1 MGKEHILVVD
11 DDQDFRVLVVDL
23 LSNLGYQCHAAENG
37 RNALEAIR
45 KQNFDIII
53 SDIKMPNMD
62 GLALIEEVRKNFAD
76 LPFIVVTGYSGE
88 YSYDRVMGAGA
99 NDFIRKPFT
108 SQELQSKLVRI
119 FKERKLAKDN
129 LTLLQ
134 EQKHINKKLST
145 LLEAGISLTAELDLE
160 RLFPLII
167 SHVTEAMEAERT
179 SLYLIDGN
187 NRELWTKVAEQVDQI
202 RLPLGEGI
210 SGRVAE
216 TGEEIN
222 VDDAWELPFFN
233 REFDIKHSFRTRSVL
248 CIPVYNRTGDRIAVL
263 QVINKKGKDRFE
275 EEDVSLLKSMSSHVA
290 FALENAQLMDEVQL
304 SFESSIRTLSA
315 TVDAKHPLTAGH
327 SQRVTDYSLMI
338 AREMG
343 LDAKTCEV
351 IKYAGLLHDI
361 GKIGIKDNIMLK
373 AGPFTPEER
382 AEMAEHTTKTLK
394 ILENFRFPKALDAVP
409 FVAAHHHEKFN
420 GEGYPDGLKKNR
432 IPLVSRILTVADVFD
447 ALTSPRDYPKYATNE
462 KLGYDPMPIE
472 KAISILK
479 NDSGTHFDPKIVTA
493 FLVCLPQALL
503 QYRETHF
510 PPTYVDKAI
519 QNLAPGLLTKNT

>member
-1 MGKEHILVVD
+1 MVE
-11 DDQDFRVLVVDL
+11 L
-23 LSNLGYQCHAAENG
+23 LSSLGYQCHAVENG
-37 RNALEAIR
+37 RNALAEIS

-53 SDIKMPNMD
+53 SDIKMPEMD
-62 GLALIEEVRKNFAD
+62 GLELIREVRKNFTD

-88 YSYDRVMGAGA
+88 YSYDRVIGAGA
-99 NDFIRKPFT
+99 NDFIKKPFT
-108 SQELQSKLVRI
+108 SRELESKLVRI
-119 FKERKLAKDN
+119 FKERKLAKEN
-129 LTLLQ
+129 QILLQ
-134 EQKHINKKLST
+134 EQEHTNKKLST
-145 LLEAGISLTAELDLE
+145 LLEAGLTLTAELDLE

-179 SLYLIDGN
+179 SLYLIDWN
-187 NRELWTKVAEQVDQI
+187 NRELWTKVAEQVEQI

-210 SGRVAE
+210 SGRVAD
-216 TGEEIN
+216 TGDTIN
-222 VDDAWELPFFN
+222 VDDAWGLSFFN

-290 FALENAQLMDEVQL
+290 FALENAQLMDELQL

-343 LDAKTCEV
+343 LDLKTCEV

-382 AEMAEHTTKTLK
+382 EEMAEHTIKTLK
-394 ILENFRFPKALDAVP
+394 ILENFRFPKALDDVP

-420 GEGYPDGLKKNR
+420 GEGYPDGLKEEQ

-447 ALTSPRDYPKYATNE
+447 ALTSPRDYPKYTTNK

-479 NDSGTHFDPKIVTA
+479 SDSGTHFDPKIVAA
-493 FLVCLPQALL
+493 FLVCLPRALL

-510 PPTYVDKAI
+510 PPSYIDKSIEA
-519 QNLAPGLLTKNT
+519 LAPGLLKKNT